1 MAGIGSRYSKG
12 LQIKNP
18 GITEDFSIHTS
29 INNHTHDEDTLI
41 RSLRGGPKS
50 SLISSEKKYQFV
62 Y

>member
-41 RSLRGGPKS
+41 RS
-50 SLISSEKKYQFV
+50 
-62 Y
+62 